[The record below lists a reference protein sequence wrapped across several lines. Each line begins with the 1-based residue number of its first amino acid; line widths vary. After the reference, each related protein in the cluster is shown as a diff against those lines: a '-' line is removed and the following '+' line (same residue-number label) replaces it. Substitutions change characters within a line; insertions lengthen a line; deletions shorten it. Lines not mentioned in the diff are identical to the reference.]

1 MTRGTWQTTG
11 DGDAAKAV
19 TAVIGLGMVAALVY
33 EAAKGA
39 ARTLGEIT
47 VIGVTAAVALVVGV
61 GATMLVMRLRRRR
74 SARPATPAMQLWH
87 ANPQAIPVQPR
98 REIPAP
104 VVNVNIDAGLLAGLM
119 NAAQQ
124 AAPVIVAPAREE
136 IQP

>member
-1 MTRGTWQTTG
+1 MKGTWETTG

-19 TAVIGLGMVAALVY
+19 TAVVGLGMVAALVY

-39 ARTLGEIT
+39 ARTLGEVT
-47 VIGVTAAVALVVGV
+47 VIAATAAVALVVGV

-74 SARPATPAMQLWH
+74 DARPAAPAVQLWH
-87 ANPQAIPVQPR
+87 ANPRAVPVRPR
-98 REIPAP
+98 RELPAP

-119 NAAQQ
+119 NGAQQ
-124 AAPVIVAPAREE
+124 PAPVIVTPAREE